1 PPLESPSTKF
11 YSKSRARS
19 KAPRTQ
25 FAAKFPC
32 RCRRRRRMSADGDG
46 FELLPQS
53 DGRNPFVFHIKNT
66 PRGEEGRAMS
76 FSQDVKN
83 EILRRK
89 ITRPCCCR
97 AAAYA
102 AACFGKYFD
111 ERGIVL
117 QTETEGV
124 AHFVQR
130 MYSRCG
136 IAGEMVRKERP
147 AGPVFESHVQ

>member
-1 PPLESPSTKF
+1 
-11 YSKSRARS
+11 
-19 KAPRTQ
+19 
-25 FAAKFPC
+25 
-32 RCRRRRRMSADGDG
+32 
-46 FELLPQS
+46 
-53 DGRNPFVFHIKNT
+53 
-66 PRGEEGRAMS
+66 MS

-136 IAGEMVRKERP
+136 IAGEVVRKERP
-147 AGPVFESHVQ
+147 AGPVFEFHVQEPEAVRKALELFGHTGR

>member
-1 PPLESPSTKF
+1 M
-11 YSKSRARS
+11 
-19 KAPRTQ
+19 
-25 FAAKFPC
+25 C
-32 RCRRRRRMSADGDG
+32 RCLYKKHAERGGGESD
-46 FELLPQS
+46 EL
-53 DGRNPFVFHIKNT
+53 FT
-66 PRGEEGRAMS
+66 
-76 FSQDVKN
+76 DVKN

-136 IAGEMVRKERP
+136 IAGEVVRKERP
-147 AGPVFESHVQ
+147 AGPVFEFHVQEPEAVRKALELFGPHRARTGAAHPPGQLQMPELRVLLCLNGIFVLRHRQRP